1 MVICEDHDAFNPD
14 PKRPQ
19 GRGRVKYVLYFGC
32 VSLNLQAWV
41 SLEAVFASSLPL
53 VAITGYIAA
62 PVLRL
67 QNEDTAWTKNDVVN
81 VSAAITQV
89 QAV

>member
-1 MVICEDHDAFNPD
+1 MIVCENHDTFNHD
-14 PKRPQ
+14 LKRPHS
-19 GRGRVKYVLYFGC
+19 GRGVNYVFYFGR
-32 VSLNLQAWV
+32 VPLNLQAGA

-53 VAITGYIAA
+53 VAVTGYIAA

-67 QNEDTAWTKNDVVN
+67 QNKDAVWTKNDMVD